1 MTTNG
6 MQLDLVRA
14 DAGALSRAREQLLRE
29 IADEEREARLEA
41 TRRDLDRVRERCRT
55 LAGFTREAWPQL
67 EPNTTYVHGWHI
79 DAICEHL
86 EAVTAGEINRLLV
99 NVPPGS
105 MKSLLTSVMWQ
116 AWEWGPMGMPSL
128 RHLSTAFND
137 GPVKRDTRKTRDLID
152 SEWYRLL
159 WPEVRL
165 TRKAEMSFANNH
177 TGTREGVAF
186 SSLTSQRG
194 DRLVI
199 DDPHSTETAESDVE
213 RANTTRRFREG
224 AQNRLNDQQRS
235 AIVVIMQRL
244 HQEDISGT
252 IEHYN
257 MDYVH
262 LMIPM
267 EFEPARRCVTSIGWA
282 DPRTEEGELMD
293 PVRFPRPVLN
303 KLQRD
308 MTEYAV
314 AGQYQQRPAP
324 REGGMFKPDNIEKI
338 AAIPDDAHSPVRGWD
353 LAGSKR
359 KTSPYT
365 ASVKLMRSGPHIII
379 CDVTRVRESVGVAE
393 KHVVDTAKDDAHRHG
408 NDLLAVLQDLP
419 QDPGSAGKSQ
429 KLHLGLK
436 LEGYRYRFTPE
447 TGSKEQ
453 RAETVASPVENG
465 QVQMVR
471 APWNAAFIDEMRN
484 FPAGRYK
491 DQVDAFSRAYAALLG
506 DTGVGEVGEAPEVPE
521 EAGPSDT
528 AMPESY
534 MDEGDAYC

>member
-1 MTTNG
+1 MTMNG
-6 MQLDLVRA
+6 MRLDVASA
-14 DAGALSRAREQLLRE
+14 DAVALRTAREQLLAE
-29 IADEEREARLEA
+29 IAEEERQARLEA
-41 TRRDLDRVRERCRT
+41 TRNNLEQVRERCRT
-55 LAGFTREAWPQL
+55 LAGFTREAWHVL
-67 EPNTTYVHGWHI
+67 EPNTQYVHGWHI

-86 EAVTAGEINRLLV
+86 EATTAGELNRLLI

-116 AWEWGPMGMPSL
+116 AWEWGPKGMPSL

-152 SEWYRLL
+152 SEWFRML

-165 TRKAEMSFANNH
+165 VRKAEMSFANNH

-213 RANTTRRFREG
+213 RANTARRFREG
-224 AQNRLNDQQRS
+224 AQNRLNDQEKS

-267 EFEPARRCVTSIGWA
+267 EFEPARKCYTRIGWE
-282 DPRTEEGELMD
+282 DPRSQDGELMD
-293 PVRFPRPVLN
+293 PVRFPRRVLDR
-303 KLQRD
+303 LQSD
-308 MTEYAV
+308 MTEYAI

-324 REGGMFKPDNIEKI
+324 REGGLFKPDNIEKI
-338 AAIPDDAHSPVRGWD
+338 DSVPADAYEFVRGWD

-365 ASVKLMRSGPHIII
+365 ASVKLARSGPYIII
-379 CDVTRVRESVGVAE
+379 CDVTRVRKSVGLAE
-393 KHVVDTAKDDAHRHG
+393 KHVEDTTKDDANRHG
-408 NDLLAVLQDLP
+408 SDVAVLQDLP

-429 KLHLGLK
+429 KLHLGGK
-436 LEGYRYRFTPE
+436 LQGYRYRFTPE
-447 TGSKEQ
+447 RGSKEA
-453 RAETVASPVENG
+453 RAEVVAAPIENG
-465 QVQMVR
+465 QFLMVR
-471 APWNAAFIDEMRN
+471 APWNSEFIDEMRN
-484 FPAGRYK
+484 FPSGRYK
-491 DQVDAFSRAYAALLG
+491 DQVDAMSRAYAALLG
-506 DTGVGEVGEAPEVPE
+506 TFTDEPGEGAEVPE
-521 EAGPSDT
+521 ESDEHDT
-528 AMPESY
+528 DISELL
-534 MDEGDAYC
+534 DEGDVYC